1 MKATTLL
8 FCLVVGLLI
17 ASTSFSVAQVTVTT
31 DTVFITAGT
40 AGLLE
45 ATINGDTTALG
56 VRVNPNR
63 VYKLSKNTFYT
74 QNAAIDIKNPTGTL
88 IIVGEKGGTKPVII
102 LTGINGVD
110 PGMNLVQG
118 SLKLDNLHMQFMFT
132 NDGLYNNNGFVCST
146 TNDLP
151 QSVDVNDCL
160 IEFMSLDFVSCDG
173 YTAGAKFRFTNS
185 YFRNFFVA
193 NQWWGGRVFYC
204 KQAIDTIWV
213 ENCTVSGGGLIFLQ
227 QNSMCKF
234 AYYNHNTIINSCKYW
249 QLGVYYLEGYWT
261 NNLFINQNWVGEDYE
276 NVATGGQDP
285 DRGMLMGNFGLDTLT
300 VQAGITNPH
309 INVRPE
315 YLLADGTIDPAKC
328 GLDKIRAFV
337 SNNVLWTDTV
347 ALAAYYHNKAVDGFG
362 PYGTDF
368 LGECPAS
375 WLKWSGQTVDMA
387 YRVVNVPSIWMN
399 PRTEHLF
406 SAGYTN
412 IIQADNLI
420 NVEVNTVTPA
430 IKDAAT
436 ANQMALWDAAMWGVP
451 GIGAN
456 TITQS
461 GYIFGDFDPTTIPGI
476 KTEDGSGIVK
486 IRDLNDNFAQT
497 GTVKVSTIDGK
508 AIGALHWTSDIDSYN
523 SAAAYTAVIA
533 EYNRLGGTAVNKTGP
548 DVPGSYELSQNYPNP
563 FNPTTTI
570 NFNLAKASNVK
581 LTVYNVLGQKVMTLV
596 DSRMSAGQQTVKFD
610 ASKLTSGVYFYRLDA
625 GNFSSVK
632 KMLLVK

>member
-625 GNFSSVK
+625 GDFSSVK